1 MKPRLLMT
9 ALRWPV
15 GLLLTWWAY
24 IWRTTPMHRR
34 EVDGAAAENA
44 PPPLPHGVSLADV
57 QRPQD
62 GKGKLLRRRYRVDID
77 DPGCGPATLMARLRQ
92 DPNQVVPGGLARFHK
107 IHGGD
112 GLLDVGDEF
121 TVRMP
126 GPWDGPVRV
135 VEVTP
140 TSFRFA
146 TLDGHLE
153 AGRRR
158 LVIENDDRS
167 FGLGDVLELHRRTGL
182 RVVWDAHH
190 HACLNPDAIPEA
202 DALRAALATWPD
214 GVVPKIHFSSPRE
227 PGSRAHADMID
238 AEAFRSFLRG
248 PAAGLEF
255 DTMLEAKTKD
265 LALLALR
272 DGLSGD
278 DRVDVDAVAHP
289 PAGELRHA
297 LEN

>member
-153 AGRRR
+153 AGQ
-158 LVIENDDRS
+158 IEWRAQEIP
-167 FGLGDVLELHRRTGL
+167 GGL
-182 RVVWDAHH
+182 RFEVESWSRPGDRLSDLAHH
-190 HACLNPDAIPEA
+190 H
-202 DALRAALATWPD
+202 LRMAKEVQLHMWTSVLERVPKLTGGRMRD
-214 GVVPKIHFSSPRE
+214 GVDIHTVIAR
-227 PGSRAHADMID
+227 
-238 AEAFRSFLRG
+238 
-248 PAAGLEF
+248 
-255 DTMLEAKTKD
+255 
-265 LALLALR
+265 
-272 DGLSGD
+272 
-278 DRVDVDAVAHP
+278 
-289 PAGELRHA
+289 
-297 LEN
+297 